1 MNPEIIY
8 TNYRDEALAEKFSA
22 DAYSTFVAMPL
33 ADRFSYHPKE
43 ILEKVLRKAAKSA
56 DDERSEEIKAFLPPD
71 NTLDIPGTANV
82 ITEDIV
88 KKILA
93 SHFFVADLTD
103 GNAGV
108 LIETGIAMA
117 FKPTS
122 QIILI
127 TQHSLEELHFDI
139 KENRAILYNPD
150 GNIDKIKDALLAAAE
165 HLEEERKKYVTQVSE
180 GLTTDAIRT
189 IHHYAVLYQN
199 PEMAKGQ
206 PGLFGRYNEKGELE
220 GNIPP
225 FFKGD
230 YGEDAIL
237 MFQLTIQELLKKR
250 MLWTHFNS
258 TRKPEG
264 YDYLSWA
271 SHLTHLGWLLVKNFW
286 PDFKSE
292 YCERVR

>member
-8 TNYRDEALAEKFSA
+8 TNYRDEALAGKFSS

-33 ADRFSYHPKE
+33 SDRFSYHPKE
-43 ILEKVLRKAAKSA
+43 ILEKVLRQAAKLA
-56 DDERSEEIKAFLPPD
+56 SEERTGDIKPFLPPE
-71 NTLDIPGTANV
+71 TALEIPGTANV

-88 KKILA
+88 RKILG

-117 FKPTS
+117 FKPNS
-122 QIILI
+122 QIILL
-127 TQHSLEELHFDI
+127 TQHSLDELHFDI
-139 KENRAILYNPD
+139 KENRALTYNPG
-150 GNIDKIKDALLAAAE
+150 GNVDKIKEAFLAAAQHIE
-165 HLEEERKKYVTQVSE
+165 DDRKKYVTQVSE

-189 IHHYAVLYQN
+189 IHHYAMIYQN
-199 PEMAKGQ
+199 PEMEQGQ
-206 PGLFGRYNEKGELE
+206 PGLFARYNEKGELE

-230 YGEDAIL
+230 YADNAIL
-237 MFQLTIQELLKKR
+237 MFQLAIQELLKKR

-258 TRKPEG
+258 TRTTEG
-264 YDYLSWA
+264 EYHTWA
-271 SHLTHLGWLLVKNFW
+271 SHLTRLGWLLVKNLW
-286 PDFKSE
+286 PDYKSD
-292 YCERVR
+292 YCKRIR

>member
-8 TNYRDEALAEKFSA
+8 TNYRDQALAEKFSA
-22 DAYSTFVAMPL
+22 DNYSTFVAMPL

-43 ILEKVLRKAAKSA
+43 ILEKVLRKATELANQEKSS
-56 DDERSEEIKAFLPPD
+56 DIKTFLPPD
-71 NTLDIPGTANV
+71 TALDIPGTANV

-88 KKILA
+88 KKILV

-122 QIILI
+122 QIILL
-127 TQHSLEELHFDI
+127 TQHSLSELHFDI
-139 KENRAILYNPD
+139 KENRAIIYNPD
-150 GNIDKIKDALLAAAE
+150 GNVDKIKEAFLAAAKHIE
-165 HLEEERKKYVTQVSE
+165 DDRKKYVTQVSE

-189 IHHYAVLYQN
+189 IYHYASLYQN
-199 PEMAKGQ
+199 PEIAEGQ
-206 PGLFGRYNEKGELE
+206 PGLFVRYNEKGELE
-220 GNIPP
+220 GNIPS

-230 YGEDAIL
+230 YGNDFIL

-271 SHLTHLGWLLVKNFW
+271 SHLTGLGWLFVKDTW
-286 PDFKSE
+286 PHHKSD
-292 YCERVR
+292 YCKRIR